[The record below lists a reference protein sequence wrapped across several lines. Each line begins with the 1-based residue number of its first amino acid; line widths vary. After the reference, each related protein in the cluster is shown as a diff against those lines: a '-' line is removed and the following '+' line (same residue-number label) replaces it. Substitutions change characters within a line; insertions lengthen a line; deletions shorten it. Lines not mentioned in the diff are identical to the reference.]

1 MDNTDKH
8 TGAKS
13 PLVATS
19 AEETCK
25 SDTSPPK
32 QPERPDDST
41 EQDSAATTGI
51 NVKPSGIVVGPNDS
65 AAMLQGLDAT
75 LNRGAVVSNGVVHRP
90 NCSAWIPQ
98 DMIDEI
104 NDLEAR
110 VVQVEAMVE
119 QMEARLDSDDLEAIP
134 DVTPNRSAWMPTDPI
149 DKLNYLKAR
158 GQELL
163 ARAQQ
168 LMVRAAQ
175 LAIEAEQKA
184 AMAMDPNQR
193 GGNAQ
198 Q

>member
-1 MDNTDKH
+1 MDNTNKH
-8 TGAKS
+8 TRTES

-25 SDTSPPK
+25 SDTSSPK

-41 EQDSAATTGI
+41 KQDSATTTS
-51 NVKPSGIVVGPNDS
+51 VDVQPSDTVVGPNDS
-65 AAMLQGLDAT
+65 AAMLQGLDGT
-75 LNRGAVVSNGVVHRP
+75 LNRGAVISNGVVHRP

-98 DMIDEI
+98 DTIDEI
-104 NDLEAR
+104 NDL
-110 VVQVEAMVE
+110 EAMVE
-119 QMEARLDSDDLEAIP
+119 QMEARLDSNDLEAIP
-134 DVTPNRSAWMPTDPI
+134 NSTPNRSAWMPTHPI
-149 DKLNYLKAR
+149 DKLNYLKAK

-175 LAIEAEQKA
+175 LAAEAEQKA
-184 AMAMDPNQR
+184 AMAMDPKQR